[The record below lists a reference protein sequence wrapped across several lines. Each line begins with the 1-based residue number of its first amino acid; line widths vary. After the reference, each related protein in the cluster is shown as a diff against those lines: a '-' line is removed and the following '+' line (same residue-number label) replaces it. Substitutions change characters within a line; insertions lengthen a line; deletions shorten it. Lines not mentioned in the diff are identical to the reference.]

1 MFYIVAKGTGLIVTD
16 GPNRTRAYK
25 TFGAA
30 RATRT
35 RLCNKAGWSVSEL
48 NIVDTKHYQAP
59 MVERTNLGAGGL
71 VPVAAAA
78 LQRLPPR
85 LVGPDGTAGAGFPSD
100 WPGGPGRRDRGAGRG
115 AGRLPFNCRRGAG
128 RRHHGHGLPGAATSG
143 A

>member
-25 TFGAA
+25 THGAA

-59 MVERTNLGAGGL
+59 MVERTNLMTGQKFMED
-71 VPVAAAA
+71 VNTPH
-78 LQRLPPR
+78 
-85 LVGPDGTAGAGFPSD
+85 FCSPSSESY
-100 WPGGPGRRDRGAGRG
+100 W
-115 AGRLPFNCRRGAG
+115 
-128 RRHHGHGLPGAATSG
+128 SM
-143 A
+143 